1 MEPWQHQRQQV
12 GLGWGDGAPLTARQ
26 GAVVAR
32 LFALHGEHYGPSPSG
47 GFINPMMAQDEGARS
62 KESFCAAG
70 EPHGALLDDEE
81 EEDDAGERVQGEL
94 YAWLDHHPNPEQAQA
109 CGMALTDLMDGRGWC
124 ADLDRE
130 LDQVFETLTELE
142 RRCAVLKRS
151 GEAVDDALRHSI
163 GVQLQLEEDAMKSPG
178 RISAFG
184 AKLLAIDK
192 EQVLPLPLPTDLRQ
206 REAREQEERAASATA
221 RDLLERMNARVS
233 SSSPSPTDENQ
244 QPPPHDAGE
253 ASSSSSASAK
263 PRNDRQAAQGH
274 HQQDGAECV
283 IA

>member
-1 MEPWQHQRQQV
+1 
-12 GLGWGDGAPLTARQ
+12 
-26 GAVVAR
+26 
-32 LFALHGEHYGPSPSG
+32 
-47 GFINPMMAQDEGARS
+47 
-62 KESFCAAG
+62 
-70 EPHGALLDDEE
+70 
-81 EEDDAGERVQGEL
+81 VQGEL

-124 ADLDRE
+124 ADLERE

-142 RRCAVLKRS
+142 RRCAGLKRS

-163 GVQLQLEEDAMKSPG
+163 GLQLQLEEDAMKPPG

-206 REAREQEERAASATA
+206 REAREQEERAASANA

-233 SSSPSPTDENQ
+233 SSSPSSSTDEDQ
-244 QPPPHDAGE
+244 QPPPHDDDRD
-253 ASSSSSASAK
+253 ASSA
-263 PRNDRQAAQGH
+263 RNDRQAAQG